1 MKNLLR
7 FLKNYK
13 KESILAPLFKFLEA
27 VFELIVPLIVKD
39 IVDVGVANADKAR
52 IGIDCGIL
60 VLLAVVGL
68 LSAVTAQ
75 YFAAKAATGF
85 SAELKSSLFARLQS
99 LSYREIDKIGTATM
113 ITRMTS
119 DCNQVQNGVNMV
131 LRLFLRSP
139 VVVFGALIMAF
150 FVDVKSGI
158 LFAVAIPLL
167 ALIVF
172 GITRLTVPLYKKSQN
187 NLDGV
192 SLSVKENLSGARVLR
207 AFHKEADEEELFL
220 RRNRAYTKS
229 QTFVSNLSAVMN
241 PATYV
246 VINLAIVALLYT
258 GGVQV
263 QAGSLT
269 QGDVIS
275 LYNYMSQILV
285 ELIKF
290 SNLIVTIT
298 KTIACGNRLDAVLN
312 MKNSLVRV
320 EDDAVYNT
328 DAVAFENV
336 CFRYEGAG
344 ANALENINFT
354 AKKGEVVGVIGGT
367 GSGKSS
373 LVNLIPRFYDATAG
387 RVTVNGRNVQSL
399 SDAELIKRIGVVP
412 QRAVLF
418 RGSIRDNLKWGNEDA
433 TDEEMLRALAIAQ
446 ALDVVEAKGGLDAEI
461 EQGGRNLSGGQKQR
475 LTIARALVKQPDI
488 LILDDSASAL
498 DFATDYKLRKAL
510 REISATVF
518 IVSQRTSSLQGADK
532 IVVLDDCR
540 QVGLGTHEELLAS
553 CDVYR
558 EIYHSQFKGENVY
571 E

>member
-85 SAELKSSLFARLQS
+85 SAELKSALFARLQS

-433 TDEEMLRALAIAQ
+433 TDEEIFRALAIAQ
-446 ALDVVEAKGGLDAEI
+446 ALDVVESKGGLDAEI

-475 LTIARALVKQPDI
+475 LTIARALVKQPEI

-510 REISATVF
+510 REITATVF

>member
-85 SAELKSSLFARLQS
+85 SAELKSALFARLQS

-475 LTIARALVKQPDI
+475 LTIARALVKQPEI

-510 REISATVF
+510 REITATVF

>member
-39 IVDVGVANADKAR
+39 IVDVGVANSDKVR

-399 SDAELIKRIGVVP
+399 SDEELIKRIGVVP

-540 QVGLGTHEELLAS
+540 QVGLGTHEELLKS

-558 EIYHSQFKGENVY
+558 EIYHSQFKGESVY

>member
-39 IVDVGVANADKAR
+39 IVDVGVANADKVR

-373 LVNLIPRFYDATAG
+373 LVNLIPHFYDATAG
-387 RVTVNGRNVQSL
+387 RVTVNGRDVQSL
-399 SDAELIKRIGVVP
+399 SDEELIKRIGVVP

-510 REISATVF
+510 REITATVF

>member
-150 FVDVKSGI
+150 IVDVKSGI
-158 LFAVAIPLL
+158 LFAIAIPLL

-187 NLDGV
+187 KLDEV
-192 SLSVKENLSGARVLR
+192 TLSVKENLAGARVLR

-220 RRNRAYTKS
+220 RRNRAYTKN
-229 QTFVSNLSAVMN
+229 QTFVSNLSAIMN

-263 QAGSLT
+263 QSGSLT

-298 KTIACGNRLDAVLN
+298 KTIACGNRLDAMLN
-312 MKNSLVRV
+312 MQNSLTRI

-373 LVNLIPRFYDATAG
+373 LVNLIPHFYDATAG
-387 RVTVNGRNVQSL
+387 RVTVNGRDVQSL
-399 SDAELIKRIGVVP
+399 SDEELIKRIGVVP

-433 TDEEMLRALAIAQ
+433 TDEEIFRALAIAQ
-446 ALDVVEAKGGLDAEI
+446 ALDVVESKGGLDGEI

-475 LTIARALVKQPDI
+475 LTIARALVKQPEI

-498 DFATDYKLRKAL
+498 DFATDYKLRRAL
-510 REISATVF
+510 KEISATVF

-540 QVGLGTHEELLAS
+540 QVGLGTHEELLKS

>member
-39 IVDVGVANADKAR
+39 IVDVGVANSDKAR

-399 SDAELIKRIGVVP
+399 SDEELIKRIGVVP

>member
-39 IVDVGVANADKAR
+39 IVDVGVANSDKAR

>member
-39 IVDVGVANADKAR
+39 IVDVGVANADKVR
-52 IGIDCGIL
+52 IATDCGIL
-60 VLLAVVGL
+60 VLLAAVGL

-85 SAELKSSLFARLQS
+85 SAELKSSLFSRLQS

-158 LFAVAIPLL
+158 LFAIAIPLL

-187 NLDGV
+187 KLDEV
-192 SLSVKENLSGARVLR
+192 TLSVKENLAGARVLR

-220 RRNRAYTKS
+220 RRNRAYTKN
-229 QTFVSNLSAVMN
+229 QTFVSNLSAIMN

-263 QAGSLT
+263 QSGSLT

-373 LVNLIPRFYDATAG
+373 LVNLIPHFYDATAG
-387 RVTVNGRNVQSL
+387 RVTVNGRDVQSL
-399 SDAELIKRIGVVP
+399 SDEELIKRIGVVP

-418 RGSIRDNLKWGNEDA
+418 RGSIRDNLKWGNGDA
-433 TDEEMLRALAIAQ
+433 TDEEIFRALQIAQ
-446 ALDVVEAKGGLDAEI
+446 ALDVVESKGGLDGEI

-475 LTIARALVKQPDI
+475 LTIARALVKQPEI

-510 REISATVF
+510 KEITATVF

-540 QVGLGTHEELLAS
+540 QVGLGTHEELLKS

-558 EIYHSQFKGENVY
+558 EIYHSQFKGEGKY